1 MFLFTDALVIAIEKE
16 PPRKVRGMSRAPAPT
31 PPGSPLVGGDTQAA
45 APNFMVEKILPVKEI
60 QNVSF
65 GTYLPCPFT
74 ILSPSPPPQIPNHLS
89 TCRKGKQDVHIL
101 LGQIQ
106 IRGHYTWPKG
116 RRGMGAGVRPQRPS
130 HNYFQFVLRL
140 NSFPLCWHAQ

>member
-16 PPRKVRGMSRAPAPT
+16 PPRKVRGMSRAAAPT

-45 APNFMVEKILPVKEI
+45 APNFMVEKILPAKEI

-65 GTYLPCPFT
+65 GTYLPCPS
-74 ILSPSPPPQIPNHLS
+74 ILPFPLPIPDLLT

-101 LGQIQ
+101 LG
-106 IRGHYTWPKG
+106 
-116 RRGMGAGVRPQRPS
+116 
-130 HNYFQFVLRL
+130 
-140 NSFPLCWHAQ
+140 